1 MKKHIQKSKIKNQ
14 KGITLLA
21 LVITIIVLLI
31 LAGITISAITGD
43 NGIIGNAGQAKEET
57 EIANEKE
64 IVEKATVQAMGN
76 NKYGNIEESELQ
88 DELDKETE
96 EGKTKATDIRDGI
109 EVIFIDSNRYYI
121 VDRDGNVEGEYPIN
135 IDKNPGDFT
144 IGEEGETLDGSTDH
158 PYEISCIEDLV
169 VLSNISRG
177 KGNYIENGE
186 IKEAERNTFSEKK
199 FILTQ
204 TLNFNSTVSY
214 ADLSM
219 TWRYD
224 EEEEA
229 YVIDENST
237 QNLRDLLMD
246 KKGVGFMPISDS
258 NVLRTQAFAGI
269 FDGQN
274 YEIQNLYE
282 NIEDGG
288 GLFNK
293 LNTATIK
300 NLGLTNVD
308 IISGEVGGIAKDS
321 YFTDF
326 YNCYVSGKI
335 KGTQVGGIANTAFAG
350 KIINCYNLSM
360 IESSGRAGG
369 IVAYVDA
376 GGSITIVNS
385 YNKGEIITNG
395 TSVGYHTSSGIIGTA
410 YHSKGTRNIINSC
423 SIGEIISKR
432 LTAGN
437 FYYASG
443 EAIVGLQNCYY
454 LDTIV
459 NEKVI
464 ANENSIAFSKGDESV
479 INKLNTYVEA
489 HKNDYI
495 DKGITL
501 YNWKL
506 DANGLPTFEK

>member
-31 LAGITISAITGD
+31 LAGITVSAITGD
-43 NGIIGNAGQAKEET
+43 NGIIKNAGQAKEET

-64 IVEKATVQAMGN
+64 IIEKATVQAMGN

-88 DELDKETE
+88 NELDKETE
-96 EGKTKATDIRDGI
+96 EGKTKATDIGDGI

-121 VDRDGNVEGEYPIN
+121 VDKDGNVEGEYPIN
-135 IDKNPGDFT
+135 KDKNPGDFT

-186 IKEAERNTFSEKK
+186 IKEAERNTFSGKN

-229 YVIDENST
+229 YVIDENNT
-237 QNLRDLLMD
+237 QNLRELLID
-246 KKGVGFMPISDS
+246 RNGVGFVPISENTGS
-258 NVLRTQAFAGI
+258 VHLMFSGI

-282 NIEDGG
+282 NTKNGG
-288 GLFNK
+288 GLFN
-293 LNTATIK
+293 TVYRATLK
-300 NLGLTNVD
+300 NLNLVD
-308 IISGEVGGIAKDS
+308 VYYECQGGAGITGVAFGSKLYNLYISGNINSSSSIGGIVGSVWGDVEIINCCNLANLQGSSVGGIINFD
-321 YFTDF
+321 DI
-326 YNCYVSGKI
+326 NG
-335 KGTQVGGIANTAFAG
+335 NT
-350 KIINCYNLSM
+350 IIVNCYNLGK
-360 IESSGRAGG
+360 IVGKSS
-369 IVAYVDA
+369 
-376 GGSITIVNS
+376 T
-385 YNKGEIITNG
+385 
-395 TSVGYHTSSGIIGTA
+395 SGIIGNA
-410 YHSKGTRNIINSC
+410 YNTGTRNIINTC
-423 SIGEIISKR
+423 SLGIISK
-432 LTAGN
+432 TSGTSKN
-437 FYYASG
+437 FYNVSG
-443 EAIVGLQNCYY
+443 GATVSLDNCYY
-454 LDTIV
+454 LDIII
-459 NEKVI
+459 NENVV
-464 ANENSIAFSKGDESV
+464 ANENSIAFSKGDKS
-479 INKLNTYVEA
+479 IIDKLNTYVEA
-489 HKNDYI
+489 HKNDYK
-495 DKGITL
+495 DKGVTL

-506 DANGLPTFEK
+506 DSNGLPAFEKAT